1 MPPSKRGLGGSLF
14 SSSALPSSRY
24 EKGVQDDVM
33 EEGDADVGRRE
44 EMGGKD
50 HPMFVS
56 SFARAGLTQITK
68 PMSPIKRGVFQDKK
82 VPSPGRYYTFYFLH
96 YLDSIF
102 Q

>member
-14 SSSALPSSRY
+14 SSSASPSSRY

-82 VPSPGRYYTFYFLH
+82 VPSPGRHYQWSQYVFY
-96 YLDSIF
+96 
-102 Q
+102 

>member
-14 SSSALPSSRY
+14 SSSSLPSSRY
-24 EKGVQDDVM
+24 EKGAGTQDDVM
-33 EEGDADVGRRE
+33 EDGDVGRRE
-44 EMGGKD
+44 EMSGQD

-68 PMSPIKRGVFQDKK
+68 PMSPIKRGVFQ
-82 VPSPGRYYTFYFLH
+82 VPSPGRHVTIFYCVHDLH
-96 YLDSIF
+96 SIF